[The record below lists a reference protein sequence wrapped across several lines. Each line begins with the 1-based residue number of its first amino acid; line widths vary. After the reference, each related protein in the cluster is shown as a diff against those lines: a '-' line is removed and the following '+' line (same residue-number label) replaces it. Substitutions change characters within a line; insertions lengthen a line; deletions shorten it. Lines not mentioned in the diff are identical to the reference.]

1 MLVRLEIDSTVKT
14 LDREVLRREVLP
26 LLFSEFV
33 DR

>member
-26 LLFSEFV
+26 LLSSEFV